1 MIRFTPSIGF
11 TGQCAG
17 AIELYKKAFG
27 AKVIEKVLFSA
38 PVAKE
43 NGYKCKSGEEDYI
56 YYCELL
62 VGEQVF
68 TMADDSMDILDK
80 ENPGNTRRLG
90 LLMHF
95 DCADELKA
103 ACELLADGGKV
114 LAPIHSTTYCSAY
127 VVVEDKFGIGWEL
140 MSGYEG

>member
-1 MIRFTPSIGF
+1 MIKFIPSIGF
-11 TGQCAG
+11 TGQCAE
-17 AIELYKKAFG
+17 AIALYTKAFG
-27 AKVIEKVLFSA
+27 AIVREKVLFSD

-43 NGYKCKSGEEDYI
+43 NGYKCKSGEENHI

-80 ENPGNTRRLG
+80 ENPEKTRRLN

-95 DCADELKA
+95 DSTDALKP
-103 ACELLADGGKV
+103 ACELLADGGKI
-114 LAPIHSTTYCSAY
+114 LAPIHSTTYCTAY
-127 VVVEDKFGIGWEL
+127 VVVEDKFGITWEL
-140 MSGYEG
+140 MSGYAG

>member
-1 MIRFTPSIGF
+1 MINFTPSIGF

-17 AIELYKKAFG
+17 AIELYTKAFD
-27 AKVIEKVLFSA
+27 AKVLEKVLFSDS
-38 PVAKE
+38 VAKE
-43 NGYKCKSGEEDYI
+43 NGYNCKNGEENYI

-68 TMADDSMDILDK
+68 TMSDDSMDILDK
-80 ENPGNTRRLG
+80 ANPGHTRRLG

-95 DCADELKA
+95 DSAEELQG
-103 ACELLADGGKV
+103 ACELLVDGGKII
-114 LAPIHSTTYCSAY
+114 APIHSTTYCSAY
-127 VVVEDKFGIGWEL
+127 VVVEDKFGICWEL